1 MINSCYFD
9 DPIICANM
17 MPLNKISY
25 MKKGNNIME
34 KIGEL
39 INLFRENKGMSQAE
53 LSDGILSKA
62 QLSKFERDLTIIS
75 VDKFLALLERLHVT
89 LAEFGNALVIQENLY
104 EQSILEDITKAVIN
118 NNKDQAQLVK
128 ERAEQHLKKHP
139 GKYNQLTL
147 IMVKAMIFDMEKET
161 LPKADTKVLADYLFS
176 VDGWTHFELLLFGNT
191 MSSLPLVTV
200 NQLAREL
207 ASQINEAWEIHQN
220 FQLNINLLYN
230 VVILNLSAKDL
241 TTARLFLRVMKHSH
255 VEDSMM
261 AERYLIALA
270 DALCVYCGEPT
281 GEHENHVNRI
291 IEVQKEIGSTN
302 FFVAFKNQAK
312 MFINETKTSNND
324 SAGNI

>member
-1 MINSCYFD
+1 
-9 DPIICANM
+9 
-17 MPLNKISY
+17 
-25 MKKGNNIME
+25 ME

-39 INLFRENKGMSQAE
+39 INHFRENKGMSQAE
-53 LSDGILSKA
+53 LSEGILSKA
-62 QLSKFERDLTIIS
+62 QLSKFERDLTKIS

-89 LAEFGNALVIQENLY
+89 FTEFGNALAIQERLY
-104 EQSILEDITKAVIN
+104 EQAILEDITKAVIN

-128 ERAEQHLKKHP
+128 ERAEQHLKKHH

-147 IMVKAMIFDMEKET
+147 IMVKAMICDMEKGT

-191 MSSLPLVTV
+191 MSALSLVTV

-207 ASQINEAWEIHQN
+207 AAQINEAWATHQN
-220 FQLNINLLYN
+220 FQLTINLLYN

-241 TTARLFLRVMKHSH
+241 TTARLFLQVMKHGH

-270 DALCVYCGEPT
+270 DAFCDYCGEPT
-281 GEHENHVNRI
+281 VEHENHVKRM
-291 IEVQKEIGSTN
+291 IEIQKEIGSTN
-302 FFVAFKNQAK
+302 FFVAFNNQAK
-312 MFINETKTSNND
+312 MFINETKISSND
-324 SAGNI
+324 SAGNV